1 MNKPKHTPGRWYY
14 DEETQTVR
22 APAVIGDGHWFTVAT
37 CDRRNDNNDA
47 DARLIASA
55 PETAAE
61 RDRLKALV
69 IKLLT
74 NVELAKVAIGALV
87 TGCTEDKP
95 EDDAVYSHL
104 VDVIAEVQEELT

>member
-47 DARLIASA
+47 DARLIAQSPNLLKIA
-55 PETAAE
+55 QEMLAILEQICFAE
-61 RDRLKALV
+61 LDDKFDNPKYNDCNWQEWEDT
-69 IKLLT
+69 IKEAT
-74 NVELAKVAIGALV
+74 K
-87 TGCTEDKP
+87 
-95 EDDAVYSHL
+95 
-104 VDVIAEVQEELT
+104 